1 MRPTHRL
8 ARVNLDLVRSFLVV
22 LEEGSIN
29 RAAARLHLAQS
40 TLTRQIQA
48 LEHALGGRVLERTST
63 GVAPTAAGHA
73 LADGMRAI
81 LDSVDATLANARR
94 LAQGQHDQLRIGYLL
109 YATGTHL
116 NPALA
121 VLRRDHPE
129 VKVKL
134 TDLSPGEQIAA
145 LRAGSIDLAVTG
157 QEGGSLGGEFYSR
170 RLAQLP
176 LLAVLPAS
184 HALAAR
190 PAIKLADLRD
200 EIFVGSPERDMPGRN
215 RWVTKLCRRAG
226 FRARFGPEAT
236 SLAQAF
242 SMVVSD
248 HVVTIVPDYVQNA
261 PAPGVVL
268 RRISDAWAT
277 WDFIVLWQR
286 GRAGPAV
293 RAFLEALAATAAR

>member
-1 MRPTHRL
+1 M
-8 ARVNLDLVRSFLVV
+8 NLELVRAFLVV

-29 RAAARLHLAQS
+29 RAASRLHLAQS

-48 LEHALGGRVLERTST
+48 LEHELGGRLLERTST

-73 LADGMRAI
+73 LADGMRAV
-81 LDSVDATLANARR
+81 LDAVDATVANARR
-94 LAQGQHDQLRIGYLL
+94 LAQGQLEQLRIGYLL

-116 NPALA
+116 NPALT

-134 TDLSPGEQIAA
+134 VDLSPGEQIAA
-145 LRAGSIDLAVTG
+145 LRTGSIDLAVTG
-157 QEGGSLGGEFYSR
+157 HEGGALATEFYSR

-176 LLAVLPAS
+176 LLAVLPAD
-184 HALAAR
+184 HPLADRA
-190 PAIKLADLRD
+190 AVKLAELRD
-200 EIFVGSPERDMPGRN
+200 DIFVSSPERDMPGRN
-215 RWVTKLCRRAG
+215 RWITKLCRRAG
-226 FRARFGPEAT
+226 FRARFGPEAN

-268 RRISDAWAT
+268 RRIAEPWAT

-286 GRAGPAV
+286 GRAGAAV
-293 RAFLEALAATAAR
+293 RAFLEALAATTR

>member
-1 MRPTHRL
+1 MRSAHIQG
-8 ARVNLDLVRSFLVV
+8 RVNLDVVRSFLVV
-22 LEEGSIN
+22 LDEGSIN

-48 LEHALGGRVLERTST
+48 LEHELGGRLLERTST

-73 LADGMRAI
+73 LADGMRAV
-81 LDSVDATLANARR
+81 LEAVDATVANARR
-94 LAQGQHDQLRIGYLL
+94 LAQGQHEVLRIGYLL

-121 VLRRDHPE
+121 ALRRDHPE

-134 TDLSPGEQIAA
+134 VDLSPGEQIAA
-145 LRAGSIDLAVTG
+145 LRSGAIDLAVTG
-157 QEGGSLGGEFYSR
+157 HEGGALAAEFYSR

-176 LLAVLPAS
+176 LIAVLPEQHRLAGHAS
-184 HALAAR
+184 VRLV
-190 PAIKLADLRD
+190 DLRD
-200 EIFVGSPERDMPGRN
+200 DIFVSSPERDMPGRN
-215 RWVTKLCRRAG
+215 RWTTKLCRRAG
-226 FRARFGPEAT
+226 FRARFGPEAN

-242 SMVVSD
+242 SLVVSD

-268 RRISDAWAT
+268 RRISDAWAM

-293 RAFLEALAATAAR
+293 RAFLDALAATAR

>member
-1 MRPTHRL
+1 MRL
-8 ARVNLDLVRSFLVV
+8 AHRKAAVNLDLVRSLLVV

-48 LEHALGGRVLERTST
+48 LEHELGGRLLERTST

-94 LAQGQHDQLRIGYLL
+94 LAQGRHDQLRIGYLL

-121 VLRRDHPE
+121 ALRRDHPE

-145 LRAGSIDLAVTG
+145 LRAGTIDLAVTG

-176 LLAVLPAS
+176 LLAVLHAE
-184 HALAAR
+184 HALAGR
-190 PAIKLADLRD
+190 PSIKLADLRE
-200 EIFVGSPERDMPGRN
+200 EIFVGAPERDMPGRN

-226 FRARFGPEAT
+226 FRTRFGPEAQ
-236 SLAQAF
+236 SLSEAF

-248 HVVTIVPDYVQNA
+248 HVVTIVPDYVQSA

-268 RRISDAWAT
+268 RRISESWAT

-293 RAFLEALAATAAR
+293 RAFLDALAATTTR